1 MILSTMNHIFLLLNH
16 LIGIYSLLKA
26 FLDPALS
33 WWDGHFLSDAFNG
46 LFILI
51 HLDRTRKTVDNPSL
65 RVLFCNPTSSQTY
78 LLSTNQ
84 LQNLYHTFLVQH
96 SLNFK
101 SCARIDR
108 QEEASFTHKDDLSEA
123 LNDRTVL
130 KLRLTDS
137 KLSFIIVFLA
147 AWQLYTHRWA
157 TLRIW
162 SQGLI
167 LDASS
172 HGHDQNCDVREF
184 SNFVL
189 VLQRQNAKYLLI
201 SITPALQSYKDWYKL
216 QRHPYQTSYQL
227 VP

>member
-1 MILSTMNHIFLLLNH
+1 MMVSTMNHIFLLLNH

-78 LLSTNQ
+78 PLSTNQ
-84 LQNLYHTFLVQH
+84 LQHLYHTFLVRH

-108 QEEASFTHKDDLSEA
+108 QEETSFTHKDDLSKA

-167 LDASS
+167 LDASRPWS
-172 HGHDQNCDVREF
+172 
-184 SNFVL
+184 
-189 VLQRQNAKYLLI
+189 
-201 SITPALQSYKDWYKL
+201 KL
-216 QRHPYQTSYQL
+216 WCQG
-227 VP
+227 V